1 MQKYF
6 NKLIEEICREQNIK
20 YQYLSK
26 NWIIALEKD
35 NQVKY
40 ISGYKFDLNNHAL
53 GNILDDKFA
62 TYELLKYYDIPVVEH
77 KIIYSSNNKNTYA
90 INCNSIEYVEQYF
103 DLNNKNI
110 VIKPNNST
118 CGKNVYHI
126 EDRYKIKEILDNLF
140 IDNFSLSMCPYY
152 NIKNEYR
159 AIVLNNK
166 CELAYCK
173 YLPIVIGDGKNSLRS
188 LLIKFN
194 NSLEHEL
201 TNNKFDKILKKG
213 EKYKYGWKF
222 NLSNGA
228 LGKKIVDK
236 EKLNQIIYMSE
247 KISNKINIG
256 FASIDIIETIDNK
269 FLVLEINSGVMIEN
283 YLHQN
288 PNEYKLV
295 KDIFNKAIYS
305 LFKTK

>member
-6 NKLIEEICREQNIK
+6 DKLIEEICREQNIK

-26 NWIIALEKD
+26 SWIIALEKD

-126 EDRYKIKEILDNLF
+126 EDRYKIKEILENLF

-173 YLPIVIGDGKNSLRS
+173 YLPIVIGDGKSSLRS

-194 NSLEHEL
+194 NSLAHEL
-201 TNNKFDKILKKG
+201 TNNKFDKITKHIHRIEITEYSIDENPLEKNFFIFYLLFCNIGPYKSSYHSK
-213 EKYKYGWKF
+213 EKYHLSSF
-222 NLSNGA
+222 NRITR
-228 LGKKIVDK
+228 K
-236 EKLNQIIYMSE
+236 
-247 KISNKINIG
+247 
-256 FASIDIIETIDNK
+256 
-269 FLVLEINSGVMIEN
+269 
-283 YLHQN
+283 
-288 PNEYKLV
+288 
-295 KDIFNKAIYS
+295 
-305 LFKTK
+305 